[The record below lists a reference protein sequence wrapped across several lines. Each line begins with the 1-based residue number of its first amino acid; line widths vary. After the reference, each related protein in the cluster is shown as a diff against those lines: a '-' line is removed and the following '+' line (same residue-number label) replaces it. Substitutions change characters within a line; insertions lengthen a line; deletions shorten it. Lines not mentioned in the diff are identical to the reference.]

1 MGQRLFAALQPV
13 ESGDGHGA
21 GDLART
27 SATHPIGDSK
37 DRVRE
42 YERILVRLA
51 NLPNVAA
58 GSRLA
63 DDEHHCVVPGSKI
76 ILVEPTASSSPSWS
90 AVSAAIRSPLT

>member
-1 MGQRLFAALQPV
+1 MGQRLFAALQSM
-13 ESGDGHGA
+13 EGGDGHGA

-42 YERILVRLA
+42 HERILIRLA

-63 DDEHHCVVPGSKI
+63 DDEHHCVVPGS
-76 ILVEPTASSSPSWS
+76 
-90 AVSAAIRSPLT
+90 